1 MLLSPVIELGRVPH
15 ILVGTCKVY
24 NVQCTLTFFLVLVPV
39 FAIVLVLVLVF
50 AIVLVLVLVFAIVLA
65 YLFLSLVLVFSLRTI

>member
-24 NVQCTLTFFLVLVPV
+24 NVQCLLTFFLVLVPV

-50 AIVLVLVLVFAIVLA
+50 VIVLVLVTCTCIFLA
-65 YLFLSLVLVFSLRTI
+65 HIYR